1 MLIKVPSATHF
12 GLESLGVDVE
22 INVANRGLPTFDIVG
37 LPGQEVDES
46 KERVRTAI
54 ANSSMEF
61 PQKKITVNLAPAD
74 VPKEGSFYDLP
85 IALGIL
91 ASMLGFEVPAK
102 SLFFGELSL
111 DGSLRHTRGT
121 LLLALFAREA
131 GFKKLFVPKDSANE
145 AAIVKGVEV
154 FPVKDLE
161 QLTLYLLKRE
171 TILPAVYKETAS
183 SLDSALAAEFDM
195 AEILGQEKTKRAME
209 IAAAGG
215 HNIIMVGS
223 PGSGKT
229 MLARALPG
237 ILPQLNEE
245 ESLEVTKIHSVT
257 GLLRPGGALVR
268 TRPFRSP
275 HHTVS
280 MIGLT
285 GGGTKPSPGE
295 ITLSHRG
302 VLFLDEFNEFPRQ
315 VLEVLRQPVEDGFVS
330 ISRSKERVRYPARF
344 MLVASSN
351 PCPCGYLN
359 HTKKACSCTPREIQ
373 KYQKRVSGPILDRF
387 DIHVEVPDVD
397 VRELSQDAA
406 ASKFLETSLVIRAR
420 ITRARETQRAR
431 FEKESFDSAQG
442 RPIHTNAE
450 MKNSHIKKFCVLAK
464 ETEQVLERAAV
475 TFQLSARAYYKMIKV
490 ARTIADLE
498 GTGAILPHHVAEAL
512 QYRWKQNISE

>member
-1 MLIKVPSATHF
+1 MLIKISSATHF

-37 LPGQEVDES
+37 LAGKEVDES

-54 ANSSMEF
+54 TNSGIDF

-91 ASMLGFEVPAK
+91 ASTLQFEVPEK

-111 DGSLRHTRGT
+111 DGSLRHTKGT
-121 LLLALFAREA
+121 LLLALFAKEA
-131 GFKKLFVPKDSANE
+131 RFKNLFVPKTSANE
-145 AAIVKGVEV
+145 AAIVKGVNVYGIENLNEAV
-154 FPVKDLE
+154 SFFAGDAHLEPV
-161 QLTLYLLKRE
+161 
-171 TILPAVYKETAS
+171 VYKEA
-183 SLDSALAAEFDM
+183 ALSFDGTPAGDFDM
-195 AEILGQEKTKRAME
+195 AEIFGQEKAKRAMQ

-229 MLARALPG
+229 MLARALPS
-237 ILPQLNEE
+237 ILPSLNEE
-245 ESLEVTKIHSVT
+245 ESLEVTKIHSIT
-257 GLLRPGGALVR
+257 GLLRPGGELVR

-280 MIGLT
+280 TIGLT
-285 GGGTKPSPGE
+285 GGGSTPTPGE

-315 VLEVLRQPVEDGFVS
+315 VLEVLRQPVEDGFVA
-330 ISRSKERVRYPARF
+330 ISRSKERVRYPSRF
-344 MLVASSN
+344 MLVASAN

-359 HTKKACSCTPREIQ
+359 HTKRVCVCSPREIR
-373 KYQKRVSGPILDRF
+373 KYQKRVSGPILDRI

-397 VRELSQDAA
+397 VRELSQD
-406 ASKFLETSLVIRAR
+406 KNTERLLESSRMIKKR
-420 ITRARETQRAR
+420 ITLAREIQRAR
-431 FEKESFDSAQG
+431 FAGE
-442 RPIHTNAE
+442 RIHTNAE
-450 MKNSHIKKFCVLAK
+450 MRNSHMKKFCKLLK
-464 ETEQVLERAAV
+464 ESEQILEKAALMY
-475 TFQLSARAYYKMIKV
+475 QLSARAYYKMIKI
-490 ARTIADLE
+490 ARTIADLA
-498 GTGAILPHHVAEAL
+498 GAKDIEQSHMAEAL
-512 QYRWKQNISE
+512 QYRPKQYGTA